1 MNHHV
6 QTAIH
11 YVTDHKKQ
19 FIIGAGVIIG
29 GAAAA
34 ILIAI
39 FVYNSKPHYAY
50 QPVKACDVLTP
61 TEAVDLL
68 GDKVN
73 SVDKNEPSV
82 SDDVATS
89 KCSYT
94 DLNPDVNNMM
104 FVAVAVRS
112 AVNDNGVAQN
122 KTDFATARSNNDVES
137 VKDVGESAYF
147 NKTNGQLNVLDDKK
161 WIIFSYGVRSAPN
174 STTVDKLVE
183 VAHKVL
189 R

>member
-1 MNHHV
+1 MNHYI
-6 QTAIH
+6 QTAKN

-19 FIIGAGVIIG
+19 FIIGAGVVG
-29 GAAAA
+29 GAAALA

-39 FVYNSKPHYAY
+39 FIYNSKPHYAY

-73 SVDKNEPSV
+73 GVDKNEPTV
-82 SDDVATS
+82 SGDVATS

-94 DLNPDVNNMM
+94 DLNPDTNNMM

-112 AVNDNGVAQN
+112 AVNDSGVAQN
-122 KTDFATARSNNDVES
+122 KTDFATARSNNTVEV